1 MRRCSSSEKCSRLQ
15 EIRDTVEGVIID
27 ENGAEQGL
35 LRLDIMRGD
44 PERRLAGTGK
54 AQSIG

>member
-1 MRRCSSSEKCSRLQ
+1 MHILGEMVCAQK
-15 EIRDTVEGVIID
+15 IRDAVEGVIID
-27 ENGAEQGL
+27 ENRPEQGL

-44 PERRLAGTGK
+44 PVRRLAGTGK